1 LQLNNLNLNLIVK
14 HPKREY
20 NIELKQVDNN
30 KLMYVTK
37 LQLVNGIKPF
47 SKLSIEKKVIN
58 NIETLSS
65 SEEEQ
70 EQENDSIELVSCQLH
85 ANPNLNQELNYE
97 KHLLDQFKLNYN
109 QNSDGNLI
117 QISGT
122 SDLKNYESFLRSITF
137 QTNDDLTIQK
147 FQIECIRNEPKIQTN
162 SFYIQLNVTHQI
174 ISEHY
179 GGKYLALKQNDKLV
193 VSELDD
199 AASFVETKHYKS
211 NNLNEMS
218 SKYYILLK
226 LSKYLLTNYYYFNYF
241 IFKLHS

>member
-1 LQLNNLNLNLIVK
+1 MQLNNLNLNLIVK

-174 ISEHY
+174 ISEHF

-218 SKYYILLK
+218 SKYYI
-226 LSKYLLTNYYYFNYF
+226 Y
-241 IFKLHS
+241 

>member
-1 LQLNNLNLNLIVK
+1 MQLNNLNLNLIVK

-20 NIELKQVDNN
+20 NIELKQADNN

-58 NIETLSS
+58 NIETSSSSSS
-65 SEEEQ
+65 SE

-109 QNSDGNLI
+109 QNSDGNLV

-122 SDLKNYESFLRSITF
+122 SDLKNYESFLKSITF

-162 SFYIQLNVTHQI
+162 SFYIQLNVTHQV
-174 ISEHY
+174 ISEHF

-193 VSELDD
+193 VSEVDD
-199 AASFVETKHYKS
+199 TSIVETKHYKS

-218 SKYYILLK
+218 SKYY
-226 LSKYLLTNYYYFNYF
+226 YYYYY
-241 IFKLHS
+241 